1 MHVPIQESVASI
13 IYTIAPSVKICTA
26 LYRPVR
32 SRKYRHSTRY
42 ASAKML
48 QETKLE
54 TSNRP
59 GRHMK
64 RATGTRKKTPS
75 TAAAM
80 ILRCSATCS
89 NAGIRLATN
98 SHTVKE
104 MARPTP
110 AHTPVRTPESCKTR
124 AISRLENRSL
134 TCINGRASK
143 GHQGTNPELR
153 GMLRDIGCNGRSGD
167 AFVTGAVDRGHSI
180 PIRVVGSY
188 RSITIRGGE
197 QQVRRNELAP
207 VLLLLAAIDAIA

>member
-32 SRKYRHSTRY
+32 SWKYRHSTRY

-59 GRHMK
+59 GLHMK
-64 RATGTRKKTPS
+64 RAIGTRKTTPS

-80 ILRCSATCS
+80 ILRCSARCS
-89 NAGIRLATN
+89 KDRKRLATT

-104 MARPTP
+104 MARPAP
-110 AHTPVRTPESCKTR
+110 AHTPVRTPESCETR
-124 AISRLENRSL
+124 ASSPLENHSL
-134 TCINGRASK
+134 TLINAGLPRS
-143 GHQGTNPELR
+143 HWNTNPGLR
-153 GMLRDIGCNGRSGD
+153 GMLRDVGCRGRSGG
-167 AFVTGAVDRGHSI
+167 AFVAGAVDGGHSI
-180 PIRVVGSY
+180 PILMAWSY

-197 QQVRRNELAP
+197 QQV
-207 VLLLLAAIDAIA
+207 